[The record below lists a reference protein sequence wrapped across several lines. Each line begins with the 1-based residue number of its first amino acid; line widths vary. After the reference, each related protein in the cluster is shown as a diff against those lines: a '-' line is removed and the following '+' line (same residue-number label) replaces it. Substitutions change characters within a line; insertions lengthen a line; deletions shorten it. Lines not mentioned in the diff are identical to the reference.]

1 MRQFFCKKYAYCMA
15 AMLAG
20 VVSFSSCSNDDE
32 LIDNGPAQSGEVVKT
47 QFAINVPYAGGTP
60 STRLG
65 QDIVQEQE
73 TPVFRGMQD
82 IILLP
87 FDIATPTD
95 GVGADD
101 ELLGNAIP
109 LDRIGASDLQTDHGN
124 YKVYTDVEIP
134 VGTTNFLLYGKALD
148 CQERDNGAL
157 IPSYNTT
164 ANMPIT
170 GSNVSGITFTP
181 QAIYNSATQLTD
193 LTAARNALAGALTTI
208 AAAQTSGL
216 TWANVG
222 AASPALQDYY
232 DKFIALKAG
241 SAASILAA
249 LQDLYK
255 SVGSAEIAH
264 GTPEEENQRNDL
276 KKAIQSAIT
285 SAGFSWDAG
294 SETLSFNPKGA
305 LAAYAEFPSG
315 DFGLPDGS
323 MQLTCSSGTFG
334 YVDPSSTGNNMFE
347 QTAYAN
353 YVHPAALYYT
363 VNTEIKADATAH
375 STDGNTL
382 TGADSY
388 TNWEDVIGNI
398 YASAGIAV
406 DATTRSVALVDP
418 IQYAVAQLELK
429 ARFNNG
435 GGTGTVNDREGAPV
449 PVPTDGFP
457 FTGLLIGDQKQ
468 VDWKFNT
475 TTTAAAT
482 SYTIYDNDLYQG
494 GSTTANSAV
503 VKGYEE
509 FASIQPVYTLALET
523 AGEQSGNAETVRFA
537 LELKNTSGTAFAGVD
552 GIVPAGGTFY
562 LIGQLSTD
570 PTDASA
576 ERATKVFWQ
585 DHKTTARVSISSL
598 ASAYNCIP
606 DLREPQLELAL
617 SVDLK
622 WEKGLVDD
630 VEIQ

>member
-65 QDIVQEQE
+65 QDIVQGQE

-87 FDIATPTD
+87 FDIDQPAD

-101 ELLGNAIP
+101 ELLGNAIS

-148 CQERDNGAL
+148 NKVRDNGAL
-157 IPSYNTT
+157 IPSYNTDDNT
-164 ANMPIT
+164 PIA

-193 LTAARNALAGALTTI
+193 LTAARNALAGALTSI
-208 AAAQTSGL
+208 AAAQAPGL
-216 TWANVG
+216 AWASVG
-222 AASPALQDYY
+222 DASPALQDYY
-232 DKFIALKAG
+232 NEFVKLKAG

-264 GTPEEENQRNDL
+264 GTPEEENQRNAL
-276 KKAIQSAIT
+276 KTAIQSAIT
-285 SAGFSWDAG
+285 SAGFSWDTG
-294 SETLSFNPKGA
+294 SETLSFNPAGA

-323 MQLTCSSGTFG
+323 MQLTCSAGTFG
-334 YVDPSSTGNNMFE
+334 YVDPSSTGSNMLE

-363 VNTEIKADATAH
+363 VNTEIKADATTH
-375 STDGNTL
+375 STDGTTL
-382 TGADSY
+382 GGADSY
-388 TNWEDVIGNI
+388 TNWEDVIDNV
-398 YASAGIAV
+398 YASAGSAV

-435 GGTGTVNDREGAPV
+435 GGTGTVNDRNGAPV

-475 TTTAAAT
+475 TADAT

-509 FASIQPVYTLALET
+509 FSTIQPVYTLALET
-523 AGEQSGNAETVRFA
+523 AGEQGEDAETVRFA

-622 WEKGLVDD
+622 WERGLVDD

>member
-32 LIDNGPAQSGEVVKT
+32 LIDNTPAQSGEVVKT

-65 QDIVQEQE
+65 QDIVQGQE

-87 FDIATPTD
+87 FHIATPTA
-95 GVGADD
+95 GVGADAP
-101 ELLGNAIP
+101 LLGNAIP

-148 CQERDNGAL
+148 SQERDNGAL

-193 LTAARNALAGALTTI
+193 LQAAQDALAGALTSI
-208 AAAQTSGL
+208 ASAQVGET
-216 TWANVG
+216 TWASTATG
-222 AASPALQDYY
+222 SPAAGSLGEYY
-232 DKFIALKAG
+232 NNFIKLKAG

-249 LQDLYK
+249 LQDLYEAM
-255 SVGSAEIAH
+255 G
-264 GTPEEENQRNDL
+264 NDRVADAPSPGGGL
-276 KKAIQSAIT
+276 KAAIRSAIT
-285 SAGFSWDAG
+285 SAGFSLGVD
-294 SETLSFNPKGA
+294 SEKLSFTGA

-323 MQLTCSSGTFG
+323 MQLTCSSGTFD
-334 YVDPSSTGNNMFE
+334 YVDPSSTGSNVLE

-375 STDGNTL
+375 STDGTTL
-382 TGADSY
+382 SGADSY
-388 TNWEDVIGNI
+388 TDWEGVIDNI
-398 YASAGIAV
+398 YASAGSAV

-435 GGTGTVNDREGAPV
+435 GGAGTVNDRAGAPV

-475 TTTAAAT
+475 TTTAPAT

-494 GSTTANSAV
+494 ANTAANSAV

-523 AGEQSGNAETVRFA
+523 AGEQGEDAETVRFA

-570 PTDASA
+570 PDDASA

>member
-65 QDIVQEQE
+65 QNIVQGQE

-87 FDIATPTD
+87 FDIAKPTD
-95 GVGADD
+95 GVGVDD
-101 ELLGNAIP
+101 DLLGNAIP
-109 LDRIGASDLQTDHGN
+109 LDRIGESDLQTGHGN

-148 CQERDNGAL
+148 SQVRDNGAL

-164 ANMPIT
+164 ANMPIA

-193 LTAARNALAGALTTI
+193 LQAAQDALAGALTSI
-208 AAAQTSGL
+208 ASAQVGET
-216 TWANVG
+216 TWASTATG
-222 AASPALQDYY
+222 SPAAGSLGEYY
-232 DKFIALKAG
+232 NNFIDLKAG

-249 LQDLYK
+249 LQDLYEAM
-255 SVGSAEIAH
+255 G
-264 GTPEEENQRNDL
+264 NDRVADAPSPGGGL
-276 KKAIQSAIT
+276 KAAILSAIT
-285 SAGFSWDAG
+285 SAGFSWEG
-294 SETLSFNPKGA
+294 ESETLSFNPAGA

-323 MQLTCSSGTFG
+323 MQLTCSAGTFD
-334 YVDPSSTGNNMFE
+334 YADPSSTGSNVLE

-375 STDGNTL
+375 STDGTTL
-382 TGADSY
+382 SGADSY
-388 TNWEDVIGNI
+388 TDWEGVIDNI
-398 YASAGIAV
+398 YASAGSAV
-406 DATTRSVALVDP
+406 DATTRSVALVAP

-435 GGTGTVNDREGAPV
+435 GGTGTVNDRDGAPV
-449 PVPTDGFP
+449 PVPTAGFP

-475 TTTAAAT
+475 TTTAQAT

-494 GSTTANSAV
+494 NSTTANSAV

-523 AGEQSGNAETVRFA
+523 AGEQGKDAETVRFA

-598 ASAYNCIP
+598 ANAYNCIP
-606 DLREPQLELAL
+606 DLREPELELAL

>member
-65 QDIVQEQE
+65 QDIVQGQE

-87 FDIATPTD
+87 FDIDQPAD

-148 CQERDNGAL
+148 NEVRDNGAL
-157 IPSYNTT
+157 IPSYNTDDNT
-164 ANMPIT
+164 PIA

-193 LTAARNALAGALTTI
+193 LTAARNALAGALTSI
-208 AAAQTSGL
+208 AAAQASGL
-216 TWANVG
+216 TWASVG
-222 AASPALQDYY
+222 DASPALQDYY
-232 DKFIALKAG
+232 NEFVKLKAG

-264 GTPEEENQRNDL
+264 GTPEEENQRNAL
-276 KKAIQSAIT
+276 KTAIQSAIT
-285 SAGFSWDAG
+285 SAGFSWDTG
-294 SETLSFNPKGA
+294 SETLSFNPAGA

-323 MQLTCSSGTFG
+323 MQLTCSAGTFG
-334 YVDPSSTGNNMFE
+334 YVDPSSTGSNMLE

-363 VNTEIKADATAH
+363 VNTEIKADATTH
-375 STDGNTL
+375 STDGTTL
-382 TGADSY
+382 GGADSY
-388 TNWEDVIGNI
+388 TNWEDVIDNV
-398 YASAGIAV
+398 YASAGSAV

-435 GGTGTVNDREGAPV
+435 GGTGTVNDRNGAPV
-449 PVPTDGFP
+449 PVPTAGFP

-475 TTTAAAT
+475 TADAT

-494 GSTTANSAV
+494 NSTTADSAF

-509 FASIQPVYTLALET
+509 FSTIQPVYTLALET
-523 AGEQSGNAETVRFA
+523 AGEQGEDAETVRFA

-570 PTDASA
+570 RTDASVD
-576 ERATKVFWQ
+576 RATKVFWQ

-617 SVDLK
+617 SVDLE
-622 WEKGLVDD
+622 WQQGLVDD

>member
-65 QDIVQEQE
+65 QDIVQGQE

-87 FDIATPTD
+87 FGIAMPTD

-148 CQERDNGAL
+148 SEERDNGAL

-193 LTAARNALAGALTTI
+193 LTAARAALAGALTSI
-208 AAAQTSGL
+208 ASAQAGGT
-216 TWANVG
+216 TWAST
-222 AASPALQDYY
+222 ASAPVAIGSLGEYY
-232 DKFIALKAG
+232 NNFISLKAG

-255 SVGSAEIAH
+255 AMGNDRVADAP
-264 GTPEEENQRNDL
+264 TPGGGL
-276 KKAIQSAIT
+276 KAAIQSAIT

-294 SETLSFNPKGA
+294 SETLSFNASGA
-305 LAAYAEFPSG
+305 LAAYDEFPSG

-323 MQLTCSSGTFG
+323 MQLTCSAGTFG
-334 YVDPSSTGNNMFE
+334 YVDPSNTGSNVLE

-353 YVHPAALYYT
+353 YVRPAALYYT

-375 STDGNTL
+375 STDGATL
-382 TGADSY
+382 GGADSY
-388 TNWEDVIGNI
+388 TNWDDVINNI
-398 YASAGIAV
+398 YASAGSEVVA
-406 DATTRSVALVDP
+406 ATRSVALVDP

-435 GGTGTVNDREGAPV
+435 GGAGTVNDRAGAPV

-475 TTTAAAT
+475 TTAAQAT

-494 GSTTANSAV
+494 GSTTADAAV

>member
-32 LIDNGPAQSGEVVKT
+32 LIDNTPAQSGEVVKT

-87 FDIATPTD
+87 FDIATPTG

-109 LDRIGASDLQTDHGN
+109 LDRIGASDLQTANGN

-148 CQERDNGAL
+148 SDQRDNGAL

-164 ANMPIT
+164 ANMPIA
-170 GSNVSGITFTP
+170 GSDVSGITFTP

-193 LTAARNALAGALTTI
+193 LQAAQDALAGALTSI
-208 AAAQTSGL
+208 ASAQVGET
-216 TWANVG
+216 TWASTATG
-222 AASPALQDYY
+222 SPAAGSLGEYY
-232 DKFIALKAG
+232 NNFIKLKAG

-249 LQDLYK
+249 LQDLYEAM
-255 SVGSAEIAH
+255 G
-264 GTPEEENQRNDL
+264 NDRVADAPSPGGGL
-276 KKAIQSAIT
+276 KAAIQSAIT
-285 SAGFSWDAG
+285 SAGFSWDTG
-294 SETLSFNPKGA
+294 SETLSFTPAGA

-323 MQLTCSSGTFG
+323 MQLTCLSGTFG
-334 YVDPSSTGNNMFE
+334 YANPSSTGSNVLE

-388 TNWEDVIGNI
+388 TNWEDVIDNV
-398 YASAGIAV
+398 YVSAGSEV

-435 GGTGTVNDREGAPV
+435 GGTGTVNDRAGAPV
-449 PVPTDGFP
+449 PVPTAGFP

-475 TTTAAAT
+475 TTTVQAT

-494 GSTTANSAV
+494 NSTTANSAV

-509 FASIQPVYTLALET
+509 FNSIQPVYTLALET

-617 SVDLK
+617 SVDLE
-622 WEKGLVDD
+622 WQRGLVDD

>member
-65 QDIVQEQE
+65 QDIVQGQE

-87 FDIATPTD
+87 FDIDQPAD

-148 CQERDNGAL
+148 NEVRDNGAL
-157 IPSYNTT
+157 IPSYNTDDNT
-164 ANMPIT
+164 PIA

-193 LTAARNALAGALTTI
+193 LTAARNALAGALTSI
-208 AAAQTSGL
+208 AAAQAPGL
-216 TWANVG
+216 AWASVG
-222 AASPALQDYY
+222 DASPALQDYY
-232 DKFIALKAG
+232 NEFVKLKAG

-264 GTPEEENQRNDL
+264 GTPEEENQRNAL
-276 KKAIQSAIT
+276 KTAIQSAIT
-285 SAGFSWDAG
+285 SAGFSWDTG
-294 SETLSFNPKGA
+294 SETLSFNPAGA

-323 MQLTCSSGTFG
+323 MQLTCSAGTFG
-334 YVDPSSTGNNMFE
+334 YVDPSSTGSNMLE

-363 VNTEIKADATAH
+363 VNTEIKADATTH
-375 STDGNTL
+375 STDGTTL
-382 TGADSY
+382 GGADSY
-388 TNWEDVIGNI
+388 TNWEDVIDNV
-398 YASAGIAV
+398 YASAGSAV

-435 GGTGTVNDREGAPV
+435 GGTGTVNDRNGAPV

-475 TTTAAAT
+475 TADAT

-509 FASIQPVYTLALET
+509 FSTIQPVYTLALET
-523 AGEQSGNAETVRFA
+523 AGEQGEDAETVRFA

-622 WEKGLVDD
+622 WERGLVDD

>member
-65 QDIVQEQE
+65 QDIVQGQE

-87 FDIATPTD
+87 FHIVTPTG

-109 LDRIGASDLQTDHGN
+109 LDRIGANDLQTDHGN

-148 CQERDNGAL
+148 SQERDNGAL

-170 GSNVSGITFTP
+170 GSSVSGITFTP

-193 LTAARNALAGALTTI
+193 LTAAQDALAGALTSI
-208 AAAQTSGL
+208 AAAQVSGL

-232 DKFIALKAG
+232 NKFITLKAG

-276 KKAIQSAIT
+276 KKAIQFAIT
-285 SAGFSWDAG
+285 SAGFSWDTG
-294 SETLSFNPKGA
+294 SETLSFNPAGA

-323 MQLTCSSGTFG
+323 MQLTCSAGTFD
-334 YVDPSSTGNNMFE
+334 YADPSSTGSNVLE

-375 STDGNTL
+375 STDGKTL
-382 TGADSY
+382 TDADSY
-388 TNWEDVIGNI
+388 TDWEDVIDNV
-398 YASAGIAV
+398 YASAGSAV

-475 TTTAAAT
+475 TTAAQAT

-494 GSTTANSAV
+494 NSTTANSAV

-523 AGEQSGNAETVRFA
+523 AGEQGEDAETVRFA

-570 PTDASA
+570 PDDASA